1 MLAVLI
7 FAFIFLPNRFIV
19 LKVAVSL
26 LISGAVGN
34 LVDRIMLFQVRDWF
48 GLNIFGRMAFCNF
61 ADFWIVL
68 GAILAVLDLMF
79 LNEFAVIPLTKTA
92 KAAQAAKKAEE
103 ESKKEE
109 NAINLYKESGET
121 QEQIAVENEITE
133 EKDDGKDV

>member
-1 MLAVLI
+1 
-7 FAFIFLPNRFIV
+7 
-19 LKVAVSL
+19 
-26 LISGAVGN
+26 
-34 LVDRIMLFQVRDWF
+34 MLFQVRDWF